1 MGNLISTFLPAD
13 LFDRTS
19 NCVGEQAKYVWG
31 LEKNLRILETE
42 LHKLTRARDDLKTK
56 VEVEEQRPRTRR
68 TNQVAG
74 WLEDVQN
81 LETEFTELERVRA
94 QEMDRLCLGGLCSKN
109 FVSSYNYG
117 TQVVELTD
125 RVINL
130 EKDGEKIEVVVEK
143 APDGAAIELPVDH
156 TVVGQELLLDQVWRC
171 ITDQENNRGIIG
183 LYGIGGVG
191 KTTLLKQVN
200 NNFCHQQHMFDVVIW
215 AAVSTLQDDIG
226 KRIGF
231 SEDRNW
237 KEKSLQDKA
246 VDIASILSGKKF
258 VLLLDDIW
266 DRIDL
271 TQLGVPLQN
280 LNDGSK
286 IVLTTRSAGV
296 CDQMDAKKLEV
307 SSLADDEAWKLFQ
320 EMIERSTLDSHTSIP
335 VLAETLARECGGL
348 PLALKTVGRAMKSQ
362 RKVGYWK
369 RAIHKMRTSASKF
382 SGMKEEVFSR
392 LKFSYDSLSTDE
404 LRSCL
409 LYCCLYPEDYEI
421 PKRELIDYWISEGFV
436 YDFDDGCDFIDD
448 LLQAC
453 LLEEEGDDHVK
464 MHDMIREM
472 SLWIACTVEKEE
484 QNLLVRAGVEL
495 TEAPKVEEWEGAKR
509 VSLMLN
515 EIESLSEIPT
525 CPRLVTFLLDGN
537 SLKEITDGF
546 FQSMSSLRVLS
557 LSENF
562 HLSTLPS
569 GISSLVSL
577 HHLDLSRTHITGLP
591 QELKALEKLRYLNLE
606 YTQYLSIIPHQL
618 ISGFSKLEVLRLLFC
633 GRKGVIEEEEGNV
646 LCDDAESLMK
656 ELLGLK
662 HLNFLSWSFRSS
674 LAVQKFLKYPK
685 LVSITQSVRVECG
698 GKFTTRPPFNVL
710 HMAYMENLQEL
721 RLTTSSLEEMKIDS
735 TEEVKKLFQ
744 SGFRSLDTV
753 DLFYCQKAKDLTWL
767 VFVQNLKELRIVYC
781 EYVEEIIG
789 ADKLRDISEIVGSE
803 HNVFAELEFLSLWGG
818 INLKSVYPNPLP
830 FPKLKKIQVLHCR
843 QLKKL
848 PLNSSSAK
856 LRRAVIEGTK
866 KWWEELQW
874 EDQATQNAFSSGA
887 VLTEFPFY

>member
-31 LEKNLRILETE
+31 LEKNLRVLETE

-130 EKDGEKIEVVVEK
+130 KKDGEKIEVVVEK
-143 APDGAAIELPVDH
+143 APDGAAIELPLDH

-183 LYGIGGVG
+183 LYGMGGVG

-200 NNFCHQQHMFDVVIW
+200 NNFCHQQHNFDVVIW

-231 SEDRNW
+231 SEDKNW
-237 KEKSLQDKA
+237 EKKSPQDKA
-246 VDIASILSGKKF
+246 VDIARILSGKKF

-266 DRIDL
+266 KPIHL
-271 TQLGVPLQN
+271 TELGVPLQK

-286 IVLTTRSAGV
+286 VVFTTRSAGV
-296 CDQMDAKKLEV
+296 CDQMDAEKVEV
-307 SSLADDEAWKLFQ
+307 YSLAHDKAWELFQ
-320 EMIERSTLDSHTSIP
+320 EMVDRSTLDSHTSIRE
-335 VLAETLARECGGL
+335 LAETLARECDGL

-369 RAIHKMRTSASKF
+369 RAIHKMTTSASKF

-421 PKRELIDYWISEGFV
+421 PKRQLIDYWISEGFV
-436 YDFDDGCDFIDD
+436 CDFDDGCDFIDD

-484 QNLLVRAGVEL
+484 QNFLVRAGVEL

-525 CPRLVTFLLDGN
+525 CPRLVTLLLDGN
-537 SLKEITDGF
+537 LIGQITDGF

-562 HLSTLPS
+562 YLSTLPS

-577 HHLDLSRTHITGLP
+577 HHLDLSSTDITGLP
-591 QELKALEKLRYLNLE
+591 QELKALEKLRYLNLD
-606 YTQYLSIIPHQL
+606 YTEYLSIIPHQL
-618 ISGFSKLEVLRLLFC
+618 ISGFSKLEVLRLFAC
-633 GRKGVIEEEEGNV
+633 GRGGVTEEEEGNV
-646 LCDDAESLMK
+646 LCDDAEPLMK

-662 HLNFLSWSFRSS
+662 HLNVLSWSFRSS

-685 LVSITQSVRVECG
+685 LVSITQSVWVYQCES
-698 GKFTTRPPFNVL
+698 PPFNVL
-710 HMAYMENLQEL
+710 HLAYMENLQEL
-721 RLTTSSLEEMKIDS
+721 ELESCNLEEMKIDS

-744 SGFRSLDTV
+744 SGFRSLNTV
-753 DLFYCQKAKDLTWL
+753 RVDDCEKAKDFTWL
-767 VFVQNLKELRIVYC
+767 VFVQNLKELRIEFC
-781 EYVEEIIG
+781 DEMEEIIG
-789 ADKLRDISEIVGSE
+789 VDKLRDISDIIGSE
-803 HNVFAELEFLSLWGG
+803 HNFFAQLEYLTIRWG

-830 FPKLKKIQVLHCR
+830 FPKLKKIQVRECP

-856 LRRAVIEGTK
+856 ERRVVIEGAK

-874 EDQATQNAFSSGA
+874 EDQATQNAFSPGFSMI
-887 VLTEFPFY
+887 

>member
-31 LEKNLRILETE
+31 LEKTLRVLETE

-74 WLEDVQN
+74 WLEDVQK

-109 FVSSYNYG
+109 FASSYNYG

-130 EKDGEKIEVVVEK
+130 KKDEEKIEVVVEK
-143 APDGAAIELPVDH
+143 APDGAAIELPLDH
-156 TVVGQELLLDQVWRC
+156 TVVGQELLLGQVWRC
-171 ITDQENNRGIIG
+171 ITDQEKNRGIIG

-200 NNFCHQQHMFDVVIW
+200 NNFRHQQHNFDVVIW
-215 AAVSTLQDDIG
+215 AAASTLQDDIG

-231 SEDRNW
+231 SEDQSW
-237 KEKSLQDKA
+237 EKKSPQDKA
-246 VDIASILSGKKF
+246 VDIGSILSRRKF

-266 DRIDL
+266 KPIDL
-271 TQLGVPLQN
+271 TQLGVPLQK

-286 IVLTTRSAGV
+286 VVLTTRSAGV
-296 CDQMDAKKLEV
+296 CDQMDAEKVEV
-307 SSLADDEAWKLFQ
+307 YSLAHDKAWELFQ
-320 EMIERSTLDSHTSIP
+320 EMVDRSTLDSHTSIRE
-335 VLAETLARECGGL
+335 LAETLARECGGL

-362 RKVGYWK
+362 RKVGDWK

-421 PKRELIDYWISEGFV
+421 PKRQLIDYWISEGFV
-436 YDFDDGCDFIDD
+436 CDFDDGCDFIDD

-472 SLWIACTVEKEE
+472 SLWIACTVDKEE
-484 QNLLVRAGVEL
+484 QNFL
-495 TEAPKVEEWEGAKR
+495 VEEWEGAKR
-509 VSLMLN
+509 ISLMKTR
-515 EIESLSEIPT
+515 IQSLSEIPT
-525 CPRLVTFLLDGN
+525 CPRLVTLLLDGN
-537 SLKEITDGF
+537 WIEEITDGF

-557 LSENF
+557 LRINIS
-562 HLSTLPS
+562 LSKLPS
-569 GISSLVSL
+569 GISNLVSL
-577 HHLDLSRTHITGLP
+577 HHLDLSRTNITGLP
-591 QELKALEKLRYLNLE
+591 QELKALEKLRYLNLD
-606 YTQYLSIIPHQL
+606 YAFNLSIIPHQL
-618 ISGFSKLEVLRLLFC
+618 ISGFSKLEVRRLRGC
-633 GRKGVIEEEEGNV
+633 GLWSKKEEEEGNV
-646 LCDDAESLMK
+646 LCDDAEPLMK

-662 HLNFLSWSFRSS
+662 HLKVLSWSFGSS

-685 LVSITQSVRVECG
+685 LVSITQSVGVYQCRS
-698 GKFTTRPPFNVL
+698 PPFNVFHL
-710 HMAYMENLQEL
+710 AYMENLQEL
-721 RLTTSSLEEMKIDS
+721 ELEYCNLEEMKIDS
-735 TEEVKKLFQ
+735 TDEVKKLFQ
-744 SGFRSLDTV
+744 SGFRSLNTV
-753 DLFYCQKAKDLTWL
+753 HVFYCQKAKDLTWL
-767 VFVQNLKELRIVYC
+767 VFVQNLKKLRIEFC
-781 EYVEEIIG
+781 DDVEEIIG
-789 ADKLRDISEIVGSE
+789 VDKLRDISEIIGSE
-803 HNVFAELEFLSLWGG
+803 HNFFAQLEYLTISWG
-818 INLKSVYPNPLP
+818 INLKGVYPNPLP
-830 FPKLKKIQVLHCR
+830 FPKLKKIKVRGCR
-843 QLKKL
+843 HLKKL

-856 LRRAVIEGTK
+856 ERRVVIEGSK

-874 EDQATQNAFSSGA
+874 EDQATQNAFSSGV
-887 VLTEFPFY
+887 VLRDDYEYV

>member
-31 LEKNLRILETE
+31 LEKNLRVLETE

-74 WLEDVQN
+74 WLEDVQK

-130 EKDGEKIEVVVEK
+130 KKDGEKIEVVVEK
-143 APDGAAIELPVDH
+143 APDGAAIELPLDH
-156 TVVGQELLLDQVWRC
+156 TVVGQKLLLDQVWRC
-171 ITDQENNRGIIG
+171 ITDQEKNRGIIG

-200 NNFCHQQHMFDVVIW
+200 NNFRYQQHMFDVVIW

-231 SEDRNW
+231 SEDQSW
-237 KEKSLQDKA
+237 EKKSPRDKA
-246 VDIASILSGKKF
+246 ADIARILSGKKF

-266 DRIDL
+266 ERIDL
-271 TQLGVPLQN
+271 TQLGVPLQK

-286 IVLTTRSAGV
+286 VVLTTRSAGV
-296 CDQMDAKKLEV
+296 CDQMDAEKVEV
-307 SSLADDEAWKLFQ
+307 YSLAHDKAWDLFQ
-320 EMIERSTLDSHTSIP
+320 EMVDRSTLDSHTSIP
-335 VLAETLARECGGL
+335 ELAETLARECGGL

-362 RKVGYWK
+362 RKVGDWK
-369 RAIHKMRTSASKF
+369 RAIHKMTTSASKF

-421 PKRELIDYWISEGFV
+421 PRRELIDYWISEGFV
-436 YDFDDGCDFIDD
+436 CDFDDGCDFIDD

-472 SLWIACTVEKEE
+472 SLWIACTVDKEE
-484 QNLLVRAGVEL
+484 QNFLVRAGVKL
-495 TEAPKVEEWEGAKR
+495 TEAPKVEEWEGANR
-509 VSLMLN
+509 ISLMKTR
-515 EIESLSEIPT
+515 IQSLSEIPT
-525 CPRLVTFLLDGN
+525 CPRLVTLLLDGTWIE
-537 SLKEITDGF
+537 EITDGF

-557 LSENF
+557 LRIN
-562 HLSTLPS
+562 LSRSKLPS
-569 GISSLVSL
+569 GISNLVSL
-577 HHLDLSRTHITGLP
+577 HHLDLSRTNITGLP
-591 QELKALEKLRYLNLE
+591 QELKALEKLRYLNLDH
-606 YTQYLSIIPHQL
+606 TRFLSIIPPQL
-618 ISGFSKLEVLRLLFC
+618 ISGFSKLEVLRLLSR
-633 GRKGVIEEEEGNV
+633 GRWSVIEEEEGNV
-646 LCDDAESLMK
+646 LCDDAEPLMK

-662 HLNFLSWSFRSS
+662 HLNVLSWSFRSS

-685 LVSITQSVRVECG
+685 LVSITQSVWVECG
-698 GKFTTRPPFNVL
+698 TYTRPPFNVL
-710 HMAYMENLQEL
+710 HLAYMENLQEL
-721 RLTTSSLEEMKIDS
+721 ELESSKLEEMKIDS
-735 TEEVKKLFQ
+735 TEEVKKLFRN
-744 SGFRSLDTV
+744 GFRSLNTV
-753 DLFYCQKAKDLTWL
+753 VLRSCRGKDLTWL
-767 VFVQNLKELRIVYC
+767 VFVQNLEQLNMQGFTM
-781 EYVEEIIG
+781 EEIISV
-789 ADKLRDISEIVGSE
+789 DKLSDISEIIRSE
-803 HNVFAELEFLSLWGG
+803 HNFFARLEYLTMWRGT
-818 INLKSVYPNPLP
+818 NLKSVYPNPLP
-830 FPKLKKIQVLHCR
+830 FPKLKKIQVFHCR

-856 LRRAVIEGTK
+856 GRRVVIEGTK

-874 EDQATQNAFSSGA
+874 EEQATQNAFFSCA
-887 VLTEFPFY
+887 VLWEDPYY

>member
-13 LFDRTS
+13 LFDRIS

-42 LHKLTRARDDLKTK
+42 LHKLTRARADLKTR
-56 VEVEEQRPRTRR
+56 VEVEQQRPRTRR

-109 FVSSYNYG
+109 FVLSYNYG
-117 TQVVELTD
+117 TKVVELTD

-130 EKDGEKIEVVVEK
+130 KKDGEKIEVVVEK
-143 APDGAAIELPVDH
+143 APDGAAIELPLDH
-156 TVVGQELLLDQVWRC
+156 TVVGQELLLGQVWRC
-171 ITDQENNRGIIG
+171 ITDQEKNRGIIG

-200 NNFCHQQHMFDVVIW
+200 NNFCHQQHNFDVVIW

-266 DRIDL
+266 EPIDL

-296 CDQMDAKKLEV
+296 CDQMDAEKVEV
-307 SSLADDEAWKLFQ
+307 SSLAHDEAWKLFQ

-335 VLAETLARECGGL
+335 GLAETLARECGGL

-362 RKVGYWK
+362 RKVGDWK

-409 LYCCLYPEDYEI
+409 QYCCLYPEDYEI
-421 PKRELIDYWISEGFV
+421 PRRELIDYWISEGFV
-436 YDFDDGCDFIDD
+436 CDFDDGCDFIDD

-472 SLWIACTVEKEE
+472 SLWIACTVDKEE
-484 QNLLVRAGVEL
+484 QNFLVRAGVKL

-509 VSLMLN
+509 ISLMKTR
-515 EIESLSEIPT
+515 IQSLSEIPT
-525 CPRLVTFLLDGN
+525 CPRLVTLLLDGN
-537 SLKEITDGF
+537 WIEEITDGF

-557 LSENF
+557 LRIN
-562 HLSTLPS
+562 LSLSKLPS
-569 GISSLVSL
+569 GISNLVSL
-577 HHLDLSRTHITGLP
+577 HHLDLSRTNITGLP
-591 QELKALEKLRYLNLE
+591 QELKALEKLRYLNLDH
-606 YTQYLSIIPHQL
+606 TRFLSIIPPQL
-618 ISGFSKLEVLRLLFC
+618 ISGFSKLEVLRLLSR
-633 GRKGVIEEEEGNV
+633 GRWSVLEEEEGSV
-646 LCDDAESLMK
+646 LCDDAEPLMK

-662 HLNFLSWSFRSS
+662 HLNVLSWSFRSS

-685 LVSITQSVRVECG
+685 LVSITQSVWVECG
-698 GKFTTRPPFNVL
+698 TYTRPPFNVL
-710 HMAYMENLQEL
+710 HLAYMENLQEL
-721 RLTTSSLEEMKIDS
+721 ELGSSKLEEMKIDS
-735 TEEVKKLFQ
+735 TEEVKKLFRN
-744 SGFRSLDTV
+744 GFRSLNTV
-753 DLFYCQKAKDLTWL
+753 VLRSCRGKDLTWL
-767 VFVQNLKELRIVYC
+767 VFVQNLKQLNMQGFTM
-781 EYVEEIIG
+781 EEIISV
-789 ADKLRDISEIVGSE
+789 DKLSDISEIIGSE
-803 HNVFAELEFLSLWGG
+803 HNIFARLEYLTMWRGT
-818 INLKSVYPNPLP
+818 NVKSVYPNPLP
-830 FPKLKKIQVLHCR
+830 FPKLKKIQVFHCR

-856 LRRAVIEGTK
+856 GRRVVIEGTK

-874 EDQATQNAFSSGA
+874 EDQATQNAFFSCA
-887 VLTEFPFY
+887 VLWEDPYY

>member
-31 LEKNLRILETE
+31 LEKNLRVLETE

-74 WLEDVQN
+74 WLEDVQK

-130 EKDGEKIEVVVEK
+130 KKDGEKIEVVVEK
-143 APDGAAIELPVDH
+143 APDGAAIELPLDH

-200 NNFCHQQHMFDVVIW
+200 NNFRHQQHMFDVVIW

-266 DRIDL
+266 ERIDL
-271 TQLGVPLQN
+271 TELGVPLQN

-286 IVLTTRSAGV
+286 VVLTTRSAGV

-307 SSLADDEAWKLFQ
+307 YSLAHDKAWELFQ
-320 EMIERSTLDSHTSIP
+320 EMVDRSSLDSHTSIP
-335 VLAETLARECGGL
+335 ELAETLARECGGL

-362 RKVGYWK
+362 RKVGDWK
-369 RAIHKMRTSASKF
+369 RAIHKMTTSASKF

-409 LYCCLYPEDYEI
+409 QYCCLYPEDYEI
-421 PKRELIDYWISEGFV
+421 PRRELIDYWISEGFV
-436 YDFDDGCDFIDD
+436 CDFDDGCDFIDD

-472 SLWIACTVEKEE
+472 SLWIACTVDKEE
-484 QNLLVRAGVEL
+484 QNFLVRAGVKL

-509 VSLMLN
+509 ISLMKTR
-515 EIESLSEIPT
+515 IQSLSEIPT
-525 CPRLVTFLLDGN
+525 CPRLVTLLLDGN
-537 SLKEITDGF
+537 WIEEITDGF

-557 LSENF
+557 LRIN
-562 HLSTLPS
+562 LSLSKLPS
-569 GISSLVSL
+569 GISNLVSL
-577 HHLDLSRTHITGLP
+577 HHLDLSRTNITGLP
-591 QELKALEKLRYLNLE
+591 QELKALEKLRYLNLDH
-606 YTQYLSIIPHQL
+606 TRFLSIIPPQL
-618 ISGFSKLEVLRLLFC
+618 ISGFSKLEVLRLLSR
-633 GRKGVIEEEEGNV
+633 GRWSVLEEEEGSV
-646 LCDDAESLMK
+646 LCDDAEPLMK

-662 HLNFLSWSFRSS
+662 HLNVLSWSFRSS

-685 LVSITQSVRVECG
+685 LVSITQSVWVECG
-698 GKFTTRPPFNVL
+698 TYTRPPFNVL
-710 HMAYMENLQEL
+710 HLAYMENLQEL
-721 RLTTSSLEEMKIDS
+721 ELGSSKLEEMKIDS
-735 TEEVKKLFQ
+735 TEEVKKLFRN
-744 SGFRSLDTV
+744 GFRSLNTV
-753 DLFYCQKAKDLTWL
+753 VLRSCRGKDLTWL
-767 VFVQNLKELRIVYC
+767 VFVQNLKQLNMQGFTM
-781 EYVEEIIG
+781 EEIISV
-789 ADKLRDISEIVGSE
+789 DKLSDISEIIGSE
-803 HNVFAELEFLSLWGG
+803 HNIFARLEYLTMWRGT
-818 INLKSVYPNPLP
+818 NVKSVYPNPLP
-830 FPKLKKIQVLHCR
+830 FPKLKKIQVFHCR

-856 LRRAVIEGTK
+856 GRRVVIEGTK

-874 EDQATQNAFSSGA
+874 EDQATQNAFFSCA
-887 VLTEFPFY
+887 VLWEDPYY

>member
-19 NCVGEQAKYVWG
+19 NCVGEQANYVWG
-31 LEKNLRILETE
+31 LEKNLRVLETE

-94 QEMDRLCLGGLCSKN
+94 HEMDRLCLGGLCSKN
-109 FVSSYNYG
+109 FVSSYSYG

-130 EKDGEKIEVVVEK
+130 KKDGEKIEVVVEK
-143 APDGAAIELPVDH
+143 APDGAAIELPLDH
-156 TVVGQELLLDQVWRC
+156 TVVGQELLVDRVWRC
-171 ITDQENNRGIIG
+171 ITDEEKNRAIIG

-200 NNFCHQQHMFDVVIW
+200 NNFCHQQHNFDVVIW
-215 AAVSTLQDDIG
+215 AAASTLQDDIG

-231 SEDRNW
+231 SEDKNW
-237 KEKSLQDKA
+237 EKKSPQDKS
-246 VDIASILSGKKF
+246 VDIASILSRRTF
-258 VLLLDDIW
+258 VLLMDDIW
-266 DRIDL
+266 ECIDL
-271 TQLGVPLQN
+271 TQLGVPLQK

-286 IVLTTRSAGV
+286 VVFTTRSAGV
-296 CDQMDAKKLEV
+296 CDQMDAEKVEV
-307 SSLADDEAWKLFQ
+307 YSLADDEAWKLFQ

-335 VLAETLARECGGL
+335 ELAETLARECGGL

-362 RKVGYWK
+362 RKVGDWK
-369 RAIHKMRTSASKF
+369 RAIHKMTTSASKF

-409 LYCCLYPEDYEI
+409 LYCCLYPEDDEI

-436 YDFDDGCDFIDD
+436 CDFDDGCDFIDD

-484 QNLLVRAGVEL
+484 QNFLVRAGVEL

-509 VSLMLN
+509 ISLMEN
-515 EIESLSEIPT
+515 GINSLSEIPT
-525 CPRLVTFLLDGN
+525 CPRLVTLLLDGN

-546 FQSMSSLRVLS
+546 FQSLSTLRVLS
-557 LSENF
+557 LRRNYY
-562 HLSTLPS
+562 LSTLPL
-569 GISSLVSL
+569 GISSLVSVR
-577 HHLDLSRTHITGLP
+577 HLDLSWTEITELP

-606 YTQYLSIIPHQL
+606 YAEDLSIIPHQL
-618 ISGFSKLEVLRLLFC
+618 ISGFSKLEVLRLLGC
-633 GRKGVIEEEEGNV
+633 GGGSVTEEGEEGNV
-646 LCDDAESLMK
+646 LCDGAEPLMK

-662 HLNFLSWSFRSS
+662 HLNVLSWSFPSS

-685 LVSITQSVRVECG
+685 LVSITQSVWVYQCES
-698 GKFTTRPPFNVL
+698 PPFNVL
-710 HMAYMENLQEL
+710 HLAYMENLQEL
-721 RLTTSSLEEMKIDS
+721 ELESCDLEEMKIDS

-744 SGFRSLDTV
+744 SGFRSLNTV
-753 DLFYCQKAKDLTWL
+753 RVDDCEKAKDFTWL
-767 VFVQNLKELRIVYC
+767 VFVQNLKELRIEFC
-781 EYVEEIIG
+781 DEMEEIIG
-789 ADKLRDISEIVGSE
+789 VDKLRDISDIIGSE
-803 HNVFAELEFLSLWGG
+803 HNFFAQLEYLTISWG

-830 FPKLKKIQVLHCR
+830 FPKLKKIKVRECP

-856 LRRAVIEGTK
+856 ERRVVIEGEK

-874 EDQATQNAFSSGA
+874 EDQATQNAFSPGFSMI
-887 VLTEFPFY
+887 

>member
-31 LEKNLRILETE
+31 LEKTLRVLETE

-74 WLEDVQN
+74 WLEDVQK

-109 FVSSYNYG
+109 FASSYNYG

-130 EKDGEKIEVVVEK
+130 KKDEEKIEVVVEK
-143 APDGAAIELPVDH
+143 APDGAAIELPLDH
-156 TVVGQELLLDQVWRC
+156 TVVGQELLLGQVWRC
-171 ITDQENNRGIIG
+171 ITDQEKNRGIIG

-200 NNFCHQQHMFDVVIW
+200 NNFRHQQHNFDVVIW
-215 AAVSTLQDDIG
+215 AAASTLQDDIG

-231 SEDRNW
+231 SEDQSW
-237 KEKSLQDKA
+237 EKKSPQDKA
-246 VDIASILSGKKF
+246 VDIGSILSRRKF

-266 DRIDL
+266 KPIDL
-271 TQLGVPLQN
+271 TQLGVPLQK

-286 IVLTTRSAGV
+286 VVLTTRSAGV
-296 CDQMDAKKLEV
+296 CDQMDAEKVEV
-307 SSLADDEAWKLFQ
+307 YSLAHDKAWELFQ
-320 EMIERSTLDSHTSIP
+320 EMVDRSTLDSHTSIRE
-335 VLAETLARECGGL
+335 LAETLARECGGL

-362 RKVGYWK
+362 RKVGDWK

-421 PKRELIDYWISEGFV
+421 PKRQLIDYWISEGFV
-436 YDFDDGCDFIDD
+436 CDFDDGCDFIDD

-472 SLWIACTVEKEE
+472 SLWIACTVDKEE
-484 QNLLVRAGVEL
+484 QNFLVRAGVKL

-509 VSLMLN
+509 ISLMKTR
-515 EIESLSEIPT
+515 IQSLSEIPT
-525 CPRLVTFLLDGN
+525 CPRLVTLLLDGN
-537 SLKEITDGF
+537 WIEEITDGF

-557 LSENF
+557 LRINIS
-562 HLSTLPS
+562 LSKLPS
-569 GISSLVSL
+569 GISNLVSL
-577 HHLDLSRTHITGLP
+577 HHLDLSRTNITGLP
-591 QELKALEKLRYLNLE
+591 QELKALEKLRYLNLD
-606 YTQYLSIIPHQL
+606 YAFNLSIIPHQL
-618 ISGFSKLEVLRLLFC
+618 ISGFSKLEVLRLFGC
-633 GRKGVIEEEEGNV
+633 SCWSVTEEEGGNV
-646 LCDDAESLMK
+646 LCDDAEPLMK

-662 HLNFLSWSFRSS
+662 HLNVLSWTFRSS

-685 LVSITQSVRVECG
+685 LVSITQSVMVCQCESQ
-698 GKFTTRPPFNVL
+698 PFNVL
-710 HMAYMENLQEL
+710 HLAYMENLQEL
-721 RLTTSSLEEMKIDS
+721 RISNSNLEEMKTDS

-744 SGFRSLDTV
+744 SGFRSLDRV
-753 DLFYCQKAKDLTWL
+753 VIWSCQKMKDLTWL
-767 VFVQNLKELRIVYC
+767 VFVQILKQLRIVFC
-781 EYVEEIIG
+781 TEMEEIISV
-789 ADKLRDISEIVGSE
+789 DKLRDISKIIGSE
-803 HNVFAELEFLSLWGG
+803 HNFFAQLESLTIKWGR
-818 INLKSVYPNPLP
+818 NLKSVYPNPLP
-830 FPKLKKIQVLHCR
+830 FPKLKKIEVRECP

-856 LRRAVIEGTK
+856 ERRVVIEGSK

-874 EDQATQNAFSSGA
+874 EDQATQNAFSSGV
-887 VLTEFPFY
+887 VLGDDFH

>member
-13 LFDRTS
+13 LFDRIS

-42 LHKLTRARDDLKTK
+42 LHKLTRARADLKTR
-56 VEVEEQRPRTRR
+56 VEVEQQRPRTRR

-109 FVSSYNYG
+109 FVLSYNYG
-117 TQVVELTD
+117 TKVVELTD

-130 EKDGEKIEVVVEK
+130 KKDGEKIEVVVEK
-143 APDGAAIELPVDH
+143 APDGAAIELPLDH
-156 TVVGQELLLDQVWRC
+156 TVVGQELLLGQVWRC
-171 ITDQENNRGIIG
+171 ITDQEKNRGIIG

-200 NNFCHQQHMFDVVIW
+200 NNFCHQQHNFDVVIW

-266 DRIDL
+266 EPIDL

-296 CDQMDAKKLEV
+296 CDQMDAEKVEV
-307 SSLADDEAWKLFQ
+307 SSLAHDEAWKLFQ

-335 VLAETLARECGGL
+335 GLAETLARECGGL

-362 RKVGYWK
+362 RKVGDWK

-421 PKRELIDYWISEGFV
+421 PKRQLIDYWISEGFV
-436 YDFDDGCDFIDD
+436 CDFDDGCDFIDD
-448 LLQAC
+448 LLHAC

-464 MHDMIREM
+464 THDMIREM
-472 SLWIACTVEKEE
+472 SLWIACTVDKEE
-484 QNLLVRAGVEL
+484 QNFL
-495 TEAPKVEEWEGAKR
+495 VEEWEGAKR
-509 VSLMLN
+509 VSLMEN
-515 EIESLSEIPT
+515 KIESLSEIPT
-525 CPRLVTFLLDGN
+525 CPRLVTLLLDEN
-537 SLKEITDGF
+537 RIEEITDGF

-557 LSENF
+557 LRGNF
-562 HLSTLPS
+562 PLSTLPS
-569 GISSLVSL
+569 GISGLVSL
-577 HHLDLSRTHITGLP
+577 HHLDLSSTHITGLP
-591 QELKALEKLRYLNLE
+591 QELKALEKLRYLNLD
-606 YTQYLSIIPHQL
+606 YTEYLSIIPHQL
-618 ISGFSKLEVLRLLFC
+618 ISGFSKLEELRLFAS
-633 GRKGVIEEEEGNV
+633 GRWGVIEEEEGNV
-646 LCDDAESLMK
+646 LCDDAEPLMK

-662 HLNFLSWSFRSS
+662 HLNVLSWSFRSS

-685 LVSITQSVRVECG
+685 LVSITQSVWVECG
-698 GKFTTRPPFNVL
+698 MYTRPPFNVL
-710 HMAYMENLQEL
+710 HLAYMENLQEL
-721 RLTTSSLEEMKIDS
+721 RLSQSDLEEMKIDS

>member
-13 LFDRTS
+13 LFDRIS

-42 LHKLTRARDDLKTK
+42 LHKLTRARADLKTR
-56 VEVEEQRPRTRR
+56 VEVEQQRPRTRR

-81 LETEFTELERVRA
+81 LETEFAELERVRA

-109 FVSSYNYG
+109 FVLSYNYG
-117 TQVVELTD
+117 TKVVELTD

-130 EKDGEKIEVVVEK
+130 KKDGEKIEVVVEK
-143 APDGAAIELPVDH
+143 APDGAAIELPLDH
-156 TVVGQELLLDQVWRC
+156 TVVGQELLLGQVWRC

-200 NNFCHQQHMFDVVIW
+200 NNFCHQQHNFDVVIW

-266 DRIDL
+266 EPIDL

-296 CDQMDAKKLEV
+296 CDQMDAEKVEV
-307 SSLADDEAWKLFQ
+307 SSLAHDEAWKLFQ

-335 VLAETLARECGGL
+335 GLAETLARECGGL

-362 RKVGYWK
+362 RKVGDWK
-369 RAIHKMRTSASKF
+369 RAIHKMTTSASKF

-472 SLWIACTVEKEE
+472 SLWIACTVDKEE
-484 QNLLVRAGVEL
+484 QSFLVRAGVKL

-509 VSLMLN
+509 VSLMATG
-515 EIESLSEIPT
+515 IECLSEIPT
-525 CPRLVTFLLDGN
+525 CRRLITLLLDEN
-537 SLKEITDGF
+537 RIEEITDGF
-546 FQSMSSLRVLS
+546 FQSMSTLRVLS
-557 LSENF
+557 LRRNTS
-562 HLSTLPS
+562 LSKLPS

-577 HHLDLSRTHITGLP
+577 HHLDLSWTEITGLP

-606 YTQYLSIIPHQL
+606 NVFELSVIPHQL
-618 ISGFSKLEVLRLLFC
+618 ISGFSKLEVLRLFGSV
-633 GRKGVIEEEEGNV
+633 GRGVTEEEEEGNV
-646 LCDDAESLMK
+646 LCDDAEPLMK

-662 HLNFLSWSFRSS
+662 HLNVLSWSFRSS

-685 LVSITQSVRVECG
+685 LVSITQSVWVECG
-698 GKFTTRPPFNVL
+698 MYTRPPFNVL
-710 HMAYMENLQEL
+710 HLAYMENLQEL
-721 RLTTSSLEEMKIDS
+721 RLSQSDLEEMKIDS

-744 SGFRSLDTV
+744 SGFRSLNTV
-753 DLFYCQKAKDLTWL
+753 DVFYCQKAKDLTWL
-767 VFVQNLKELRIVYC
+767 VFVQNLKELFIQFC
-781 EYVEEIIG
+781 IDVEEIISV
-789 ADKLRDISEIVGSE
+789 DKLGYISEIIGSE
-803 HNVFAELEFLSLWGG
+803 HNFFAQLESLTIWMG

-830 FPKLKKIQVLHCR
+830 FPKLKKIEVRVCP

-856 LRRAVIEGTK
+856 ERRVVIRGEK
-866 KWWEELQW
+866 EWWEELQW
-874 EDQATQNAFSSGA
+874 EDQATQNAFSSG
-887 VLTEFPFY
+887 VILTEDPVY

>member
-31 LEKNLRILETE
+31 LEKNLRVLETE

-130 EKDGEKIEVVVEK
+130 KKDGEKIEVVVEK
-143 APDGAAIELPVDH
+143 APDGAAIELPLDH

-171 ITDQENNRGIIG
+171 ITDQEKNRGIIG
-183 LYGIGGVG
+183 LYGIGGAG

-200 NNFCHQQHMFDVVIW
+200 NNFCHQQHNFDVVIW
-215 AAVSTLQDDIG
+215 AVASTLQDDIG

-231 SEDRNW
+231 SEDQRW
-237 KEKSLQDKA
+237 EKKSPRDKA
-246 VDIASILSGKKF
+246 ADIARILSGKKF

-266 DRIDL
+266 ERIDL
-271 TQLGVPLQN
+271 TQLGVPLQK

-286 IVLTTRSAGV
+286 VVLTTRSAGV
-296 CDQMDAKKLEV
+296 CDQMDAEKVEV
-307 SSLADDEAWKLFQ
+307 YSLAHDKAWELFQ
-320 EMIERSTLDSHTSIP
+320 EMVERSTLDSHTSIP
-335 VLAETLARECGGL
+335 ELAETLARECGGL

-362 RKVGYWK
+362 RKVGDWK
-369 RAIHKMRTSASKF
+369 RAIHKMRTSASKC

-421 PKRELIDYWISEGFV
+421 PRRELIDYWISEGFV
-436 YDFDDGCDFIDD
+436 CDFDDGCDFIDD

-472 SLWIACTVEKEE
+472 SLWIACTVDKEE
-484 QNLLVRAGVEL
+484 QNFLVHAGVKL

-509 VSLMLN
+509 ISLMKTR
-515 EIESLSEIPT
+515 IQSLSEIPT
-525 CPRLVTFLLDGN
+525 CPRLVTLLLDGN
-537 SLKEITDGF
+537 WIEEITDGF

-557 LSENF
+557 LRIN
-562 HLSTLPS
+562 LSLSKLPS

-577 HHLDLSRTHITGLP
+577 HHLDLSSTDITGLP
-591 QELKALEKLRYLNLE
+591 QELKALEKLRYLNLD
-606 YTQYLSIIPHQL
+606 YAFHLSIIPHEL
-618 ISGFSKLEVLRLLFC
+618 ISGFSKLEVLRLRGC
-633 GRKGVIEEEEGNV
+633 GR
-646 LCDDAESLMK
+646 
-656 ELLGLK
+656 
-662 HLNFLSWSFRSS
+662 FR
-674 LAVQKFLKYPK
+674 
-685 LVSITQSVRVECG
+685 
-698 GKFTTRPPFNVL
+698 
-710 HMAYMENLQEL
+710 
-721 RLTTSSLEEMKIDS
+721 
-735 TEEVKKLFQ
+735 
-744 SGFRSLDTV
+744 
-753 DLFYCQKAKDLTWL
+753 
-767 VFVQNLKELRIVYC
+767 
-781 EYVEEIIG
+781 
-789 ADKLRDISEIVGSE
+789 
-803 HNVFAELEFLSLWGG
+803 
-818 INLKSVYPNPLP
+818 
-830 FPKLKKIQVLHCR
+830 
-843 QLKKL
+843 
-848 PLNSSSAK
+848 
-856 LRRAVIEGTK
+856 
-866 KWWEELQW
+866 
-874 EDQATQNAFSSGA
+874 
-887 VLTEFPFY
+887 

>member
-31 LEKNLRILETE
+31 LEKNLRVLETE

-74 WLEDVQN
+74 WLEDVQK

-130 EKDGEKIEVVVEK
+130 KKDGEKIEVVVEK
-143 APDGAAIELPVDH
+143 APDGAAIELPLDH

-200 NNFCHQQHMFDVVIW
+200 NNFRHQQHMFDVVIW

-266 DRIDL
+266 ERIDL
-271 TQLGVPLQN
+271 TELGVPLQN

-286 IVLTTRSAGV
+286 VVLTTRSAGV

-307 SSLADDEAWKLFQ
+307 YSLAHDKAWELFQ
-320 EMIERSTLDSHTSIP
+320 EMVDRSSLDSHTSIP
-335 VLAETLARECGGL
+335 ELAETLARECGGL

-362 RKVGYWK
+362 RKVGDWK
-369 RAIHKMRTSASKF
+369 RAIHKMTTSASKF

-409 LYCCLYPEDYEI
+409 QYCCLYPEDYEI
-421 PKRELIDYWISEGFV
+421 PRRELIDYWISEGFV
-436 YDFDDGCDFIDD
+436 CDFDDGCDFIDD

-472 SLWIACTVEKEE
+472 SLWIACTVDKEE
-484 QNLLVRAGVEL
+484 QNFL
-495 TEAPKVEEWEGAKR
+495 VEEWEGAKR
-509 VSLMLN
+509 ISLMKTR
-515 EIESLSEIPT
+515 IQSLSEIPT
-525 CPRLVTFLLDGN
+525 CPRLVTLLLDGN
-537 SLKEITDGF
+537 WIEEITDGF

-557 LSENF
+557 LRIN
-562 HLSTLPS
+562 LSLSKLPS
-569 GISSLVSL
+569 GISNLVSL
-577 HHLDLSRTHITGLP
+577 HHLDLSRTNITGLP
-591 QELKALEKLRYLNLE
+591 QELKALEKLRYLNLDH
-606 YTQYLSIIPHQL
+606 TRFLSIIPPQL
-618 ISGFSKLEVLRLLFC
+618 ISGFSKLEVLRLLSR
-633 GRKGVIEEEEGNV
+633 GRWSVLEEEEGSV
-646 LCDDAESLMK
+646 LCDDAEPLMK

-662 HLNFLSWSFRSS
+662 HLNVLSWSFRSS

-685 LVSITQSVRVECG
+685 LVSITQSVWVECG
-698 GKFTTRPPFNVL
+698 TYTRPPFNVL
-710 HMAYMENLQEL
+710 HLAYMENLQEL
-721 RLTTSSLEEMKIDS
+721 ELGSSKLEEMKIDS
-735 TEEVKKLFQ
+735 TEEVKKLFRN
-744 SGFRSLDTV
+744 GFRSLNTV
-753 DLFYCQKAKDLTWL
+753 VLRSCRGKDLTWL
-767 VFVQNLKELRIVYC
+767 VFVQNLKQLNMQGFTM
-781 EYVEEIIG
+781 EEIISV
-789 ADKLRDISEIVGSE
+789 DKLSDISEIIGSE
-803 HNVFAELEFLSLWGG
+803 HNIFARLEYLTMWRGT
-818 INLKSVYPNPLP
+818 NVKSVYPNPLP
-830 FPKLKKIQVLHCR
+830 FPKLKKIQVFHCR

-856 LRRAVIEGTK
+856 GRRVVIEGTK

-874 EDQATQNAFSSGA
+874 EDQATQNAFFSCA
-887 VLTEFPFY
+887 VLWEDPYY

>member
-31 LEKNLRILETE
+31 LEKTLRVLETE

-74 WLEDVQN
+74 WLEDVQK

-109 FVSSYNYG
+109 FASSYNYG

-130 EKDGEKIEVVVEK
+130 KKDEEKIEVVVEK
-143 APDGAAIELPVDH
+143 APDGAAIELPLDH
-156 TVVGQELLLDQVWRC
+156 TVVGQELLLGQVWRC
-171 ITDQENNRGIIG
+171 ITDQEKNRGIIG

-200 NNFCHQQHMFDVVIW
+200 NNFRHQQHNFDVVIW
-215 AAVSTLQDDIG
+215 AAASTLQDDIG

-231 SEDRNW
+231 SEDQSW
-237 KEKSLQDKA
+237 EKKSPQDKA
-246 VDIASILSGKKF
+246 VDIGSILSRRKF

-266 DRIDL
+266 KPIDL
-271 TQLGVPLQN
+271 TQLGVPLQK

-286 IVLTTRSAGV
+286 VVLTTRSAGV
-296 CDQMDAKKLEV
+296 CDQMDAEKVEV
-307 SSLADDEAWKLFQ
+307 YSLAHDKAWELFQ
-320 EMIERSTLDSHTSIP
+320 EMVDRSTLDSHTSIRE
-335 VLAETLARECGGL
+335 LAETLARECGGL

-362 RKVGYWK
+362 RKVGDWK

-421 PKRELIDYWISEGFV
+421 PKRQLIDYWISEGFV
-436 YDFDDGCDFIDD
+436 CDFDDGCDFIDD

-472 SLWIACTVEKEE
+472 SLWIACTVDKEE
-484 QNLLVRAGVEL
+484 QNFLVRAGVKL

-577 HHLDLSRTHITGLP
+577 HHLDLSSTNITGLP
-591 QELKALEKLRYLNLE
+591 QELKALEKLRYLNLD
-606 YTQYLSIIPHQL
+606 YTRFLSIIPHQL
-618 ISGFSKLEVLRLLFC
+618 ISGFSKLEVLRLLSR
-633 GRKGVIEEEEGNV
+633 GRWSVIEEEEEGNV
-646 LCDDAESLMK
+646 LCDDAEPLMK

-662 HLNFLSWSFRSS
+662 HLNVLSWSFRSS

-685 LVSITQSVRVECG
+685 LVSITQSVWVECG
-698 GKFTTRPPFNVL
+698 MYTRPPFNVL
-710 HMAYMENLQEL
+710 HLAYMENLQEL
-721 RLTTSSLEEMKIDS
+721 RLSQSDLEEMKIDS

>member
-31 LEKNLRILETE
+31 LEKNLRVLETE

-74 WLEDVQN
+74 WLEDVQK

-130 EKDGEKIEVVVEK
+130 KKDGETIEVVVEK

-156 TVVGQELLLDQVWRC
+156 TVVGQERLLDQVWRC
-171 ITDQENNRGIIG
+171 ITDEEKNRGIIG

-200 NNFCHQQHMFDVVIW
+200 NNFCHQRHIFDVVIW

-231 SEDRNW
+231 SEAKYW
-237 KEKSLQDKA
+237 KEKSLQAKA
-246 VDIASILSGKKF
+246 VDIAGILCRKKF
-258 VLLLDDIW
+258 VLLLDDIGE
-266 DRIDL
+266 RIDL
-271 TQLGVPLQN
+271 TQLGVPLQK
-280 LNDGSK
+280 LKDGSK
-286 IVLTTRSAGV
+286 VVLTTRSAGV
-296 CDQMDAKKLEV
+296 CDQMDAEKVEV
-307 SSLADDEAWKLFQ
+307 YSLAHDKAWELFQ
-320 EMIERSTLDSHTSIP
+320 EMVERSTLDSHTSIP
-335 VLAETLARECGGL
+335 ELAEALARECGGL

-362 RKVGYWK
+362 RRVGDWK
-369 RAIHKMRTSASKF
+369 RAINKMRTSASKF

-409 LYCCLYPEDYEI
+409 LYCCLYPEDYKI
-421 PKRELIDYWISEGFV
+421 PKRELIDYWISEEFV
-436 YDFDDGCDFIDD
+436 CDFDGGCDFIDD
-448 LLQAC
+448 LLHAC

-472 SLWIACTVEKEE
+472 SLWIACTVDKEE
-484 QNLLVRAGVEL
+484 QNFLVRAGVEL
-495 TEAPKVEEWEGAKR
+495 TEAPKFEEWQGAKR
-509 VSLMLN
+509 VSLMGN
-515 EIESLSEIPT
+515 GIRSSSEIPT
-525 CPRLVTFLLDGN
+525 C
-537 SLKEITDGF
+537 
-546 FQSMSSLRVLS
+546 
-557 LSENF
+557 
-562 HLSTLPS
+562 
-569 GISSLVSL
+569 LVSL
-577 HHLDLSRTHITGLP
+577 HHLDLSSTNITGLP
-591 QELKALEKLRYLNLE
+591 QELKALEKLRYLNLD
-606 YTQYLSIIPHQL
+606 YTRFLSIIPHQL
-618 ISGFSKLEVLRLLFC
+618 ISGFSKLEVLRLLSR
-633 GRKGVIEEEEGNV
+633 GRWSVIEGNV
-646 LCDDAESLMK
+646 LCDDAEPLMK

-662 HLNFLSWSFRSS
+662 HLNVLSWTFRSS

-685 LVSITQSVRVECG
+685 LVSITQSVMVCQCES
-698 GKFTTRPPFNVL
+698 PPFNVL
-710 HMAYMENLQEL
+710 HLAYMENLQEL
-721 RLTTSSLEEMKIDS
+721 RISDSNLEEMKTDS

-744 SGFRSLDTV
+744 SGFRSLDRV
-753 DLFYCQKAKDLTWL
+753 VIWSCQKMKDLTWL
-767 VFVQNLKELRIVYC
+767 VFVQILKQLRIVFC
-781 EYVEEIIG
+781 TEMEEIISV
-789 ADKLRDISEIVGSE
+789 DKLRDISKIIGSE
-803 HNVFAELEFLSLWGG
+803 HNFFAQLESLTIKWGR
-818 INLKSVYPNPLP
+818 NLKSVYPNPLP
-830 FPKLKKIQVLHCR
+830 FPKLKKIEVRECP

-856 LRRAVIEGTK
+856 ERRVVIEGSK

-874 EDQATQNAFSSGA
+874 EDQATQNAFSSGV
-887 VLTEFPFY
+887 VLGDDFH